1 MSQLSIKIV
10 TIGTKNF
17 VLESILYGGNH
28 SPIFFEHHVFNIHL
42 KSNMAQRLLLFP
54 SNKHKMC
61 EMQKHKIMII
71 LVLNVG
77 IVTRPQN
84 SSW

>member
-1 MSQLSIKIV
+1 M
-10 TIGTKNF
+10 
-17 VLESILYGGNH
+17 
-28 SPIFFEHHVFNIHL
+28 

-61 EMQKHKIMII
+61 EMQKHKDGDNISVKYRYCNEVPKSQ
-71 LVLNVG
+71 LVEVSTSAS
-77 IVTRPQN
+77 IATKPQN